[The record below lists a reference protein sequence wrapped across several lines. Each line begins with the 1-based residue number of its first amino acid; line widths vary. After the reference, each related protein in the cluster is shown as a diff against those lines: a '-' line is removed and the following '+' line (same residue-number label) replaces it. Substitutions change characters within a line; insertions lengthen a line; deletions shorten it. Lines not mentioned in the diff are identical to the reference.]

1 MKPHPLHSLFN
12 PQHIA
17 VIGASERAGSLGE
30 AVFTALSISFNGT
43 LSPVSLRHSRIGGY
57 DAVPQPSKLS
67 PPPDLAVIACPPDG
81 YETAVKACIKAGI
94 PNAVLVF
101 SDGRDEETF
110 RKEKIGSLAQ
120 GRLNIVCCTNEG
132 FGLPNL
138 PLHAVFRRPAP
149 QGGKTALICHQEG
162 HTDDILNLLAP
173 LGSGFSHYFALSPAS
188 PVDCSRLLAG
198 LNEDTQ
204 VHTLVVQ
211 LAPEQMSAELFAVLR
226 LAARRKNVILYGN
239 PQSDTVGQNIF
250 AHAAERC
257 GCLAVFT
264 PEELSAAVRTAAWP
278 KKYRSAHW
286 QILGAAKHG
295 WLPQGL
301 SSENLPVSAAG
312 ILPQRISTQ
321 ALARS
326 VRDTLSDENCRAL
339 LVCPPEQQAATA
351 ALLHKLQQQT
361 DKALAVLSPDADG
374 PYGFSDGNAFRQTL
388 LAQNAWQNLKKSQQ
402 HNPRPWQ
409 TETPVPDTA
418 AAQKLLRQPEKLAA
432 ALQLPPLGGTDGI
445 RLQYRT
451 HEHYGVF
458 LLASGD
464 NAPVFLPPF
473 QSSHAKRL
481 AEFADDKKS
490 QEEWERLL
498 RLLNRLCQDFPELQ
512 SADFVY
518 RNRQWQSQNIKTVRQ
533 TESRC
538 LLPFPQ
544 AESRLFL
551 HNGTALMIRPVEAE
565 DAEAVQEF
573 VRNLPDEARKSRFM
587 LAGKE
592 LSAGLLAQFCQPVRP
607 LETVMAA
614 FDSDGTVHGLAQTSA
629 VRFPDECEFGIIV
642 SEALQGRGLA
652 SFMMKELI
660 EKARGQG
667 YRNISAEILADN
679 RPMLQLAAKL
689 GFALRPSEND
699 NTLRVANMPLKTEKK
714 PAIGEKLPTFAGKI
728 PAILK
733 RP

>member
-1 MKPHPLHSLFN
+1 MKPHPLHSLLN

-67 PPPDLAVIACPPDG
+67 PTPDLALIACPADG
-81 YETAVKACIKAGI
+81 YESAVKACIKTGI
-94 PNAVLVF
+94 PNAAVIF
-101 SDGRDEETF
+101 SDSSDEETF

-138 PLHAVFRRPAP
+138 PLHTRFRQPVP
-149 QGGKTALICHQEG
+149 QGGKTALVCHQEG
-162 HTDDILNLLAP
+162 FTDDILNLLSP
-173 LGSGFSHYFALSPAS
+173 LGSGFSHYFSLSPFS
-188 PVDCSRLLAG
+188 PVDCSRLITA

-204 VHTLVVQ
+204 VHALVVQ
-211 LAPEQMSAELFAVLR
+211 LAPEQASAELFAALR
-226 LAARRKNVILYGN
+226 LAARRKNIILYG
-239 PQSDTVGQNIF
+239 SLHTDTVSRKVL

-264 PEELSAAVRTAAWP
+264 PEELTAAVRTAAWP

-286 QILGAAKHG
+286 QILGTAKHA
-295 WLPQGL
+295 WLPQHL
-301 SSENLPVSAAG
+301 SSEHLPVSSAG
-312 ILPQRISTQ
+312 TLPPYTSTSTIARYVSDILSN
-321 ALARS
+321 
-326 VRDTLSDENCRAL
+326 ENSRAL
-339 LVCPPEQQAATA
+339 LVCPPEQAAA
-351 ALLHKLQQQT
+351 RAILHKLQQQT

-374 PYGFSDGNAFRQTL
+374 LYSFPDGNAFRQTL
-388 LAQNAWQNLKKSQQ
+388 LAQNTWQNLKKTQQ

-409 TETPVPDTA
+409 AESPVPDTA
-418 AAQKLLRQPEKLAA
+418 AARKLLSRNEKLTAF
-432 ALQLPPLGGTDGI
+432 LQLPPPGSADGI
-445 RLQYRT
+445 RLQYRI
-451 HEHYGVF
+451 HEHYGAY
-458 LLASGD
+458 LIASGD
-464 NAPVFLPPF
+464 NAPAFLPPF

-490 QEEWERLL
+490 QAGWERLL

-512 SADFVY
+512 SADIVY
-518 RNRQWQSQNIKTVRQ
+518 RNRQWQSQNIKTARQVR
-533 TESRC
+533 TGC

-544 AESRLFL
+544 ADSRLFL
-551 HNGTALMIRPVEAE
+551 HNGTALLIRPIEAE
-565 DAEAVQEF
+565 DADALQEF
-573 VRNLPDEARKSRFM
+573 VRSLPDPARKNRFM

-592 LSAGLLAQFCQPVRP
+592 LPAGLLAQFCQPVRP
-607 LETVMAA
+607 FETVIAA
-614 FDSDGTVHGLAQTSA
+614 FDSDGTIHGLAQTSA
-629 VRFPDECEFGIIV
+629 IRFPDECEFGIIV
-642 SEALQGRGLA
+642 SESLQGRGLA

-660 EKARGQG
+660 AKARRQG
-667 YRNISAEILADN
+667 YLNISADILADN
-679 RPMLQLAAKL
+679 LPMLKLAVKL
-689 GFALRPSEND
+689 GFSIKPSAHDNSLR
-699 NTLRVANMPLKTEKK
+699 TANMPLKTEKK
-714 PAIGEKLPTFAGKI
+714 PAISEKFPAFAEKI